1 MSTWW
6 SITFW
11 YVCIFIRV
19 ISVGVANSHSAEC
32 WNRQPETALCIR
44 PSVVWLM
51 IWLLQEALVIVI
63 DFPGNDGVRK
73 WVLAENCPVC
83 FCGRLDTEIMVSVKD
98 HCCNFMQFKVTV
110 IGNVI
115 EYLPI
120 CWPMYYS
127 QYGANIN
134 YHKFRLLHWPKWHFF
149 AYLLRLNLHFAGI
162 MSPAS
167 SNMDVG
173 TGESSK
179 LKTFSTFRVSFVRL
193 STWVMCLLLL
203 RN

>member
-1 MSTWW
+1 MYQAISGRTNDL
-6 SITFW
+6 TFARGTRYRYRFSW
-11 YVCIFIRV
+11 QRWCKK
-19 ISVGVANSHSAEC
+19 VGSC
-32 WNRQPETALCIR
+32 
-44 PSVVWLM
+44 
-51 IWLLQEALVIVI
+51 
-63 DFPGNDGVRK
+63 RK
-73 WVLAENCPVC
+73 LSSVC

-120 CWPMYYS
+120 CWPIYYP